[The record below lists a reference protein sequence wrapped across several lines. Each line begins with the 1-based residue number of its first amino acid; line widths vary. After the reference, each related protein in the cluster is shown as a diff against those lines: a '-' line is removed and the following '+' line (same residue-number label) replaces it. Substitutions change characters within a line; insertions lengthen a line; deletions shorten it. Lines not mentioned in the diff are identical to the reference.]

1 MFIHKTL
8 LYGVGGLVIGFLLSN
23 FVQTT
28 QFSTS
33 MMKTSNQDEV
43 TKMHEEMSMMGDGM
57 TMNDM
62 VESLKGKTGND
73 FDKTFLSGMIE
84 HHQGAIDMAK
94 LAQQSAGHDQIKKM
108 ADDIISAQEK
118 EIVEM
123 KQWQSDWRL

>member
-1 MFIHKTL
+1 MFIDKTL

-62 VESLKGKTGND
+62 VGSLKGKTGND

-123 KQWQSDWRL
+123 KQWQSDWGL